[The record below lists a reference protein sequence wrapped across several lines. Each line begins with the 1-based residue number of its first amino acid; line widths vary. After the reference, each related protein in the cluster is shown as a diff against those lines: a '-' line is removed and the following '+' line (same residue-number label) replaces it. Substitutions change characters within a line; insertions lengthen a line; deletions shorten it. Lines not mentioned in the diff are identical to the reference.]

1 MLDTARGMPARGV
14 RVTLQRS
21 TAEHRWEDLAMGSTN
36 ADGRIGLRAQGY
48 DVDRRHLRMRFD
60 VSAYF
65 SEHKTGASIP
75 TSKWSSNLDD
85 DGHYHVPLLL
95 SPWGFS
101 TYRGVESRSDICIV
115 MGTLVDILSV
125 LRRERTRLFAKYG
138 LKSMAVFG
146 SATRDDFR
154 PDSDVDIMIEMG
166 TPLGIEFIDLADE
179 LEGLL
184 EQVDLATKVP

>member
-1 MLDTARGMPARGV
+1 
-14 RVTLQRS
+14 
-21 TAEHRWEDLAMGSTN
+21 
-36 ADGRIGLRAQGY
+36 
-48 DVDRRHLRMRFD
+48 
-60 VSAYF
+60 
-65 SEHKTGASIP
+65 
-75 TSKWSSNLDD
+75 
-85 DGHYHVPLLL
+85 
-95 SPWGFS
+95 
-101 TYRGVESRSDICIV
+101 

-184 EQVDLATKVP
+184 ERKVDLATKGAVKPWYMVTIERDLTYV

>member
-1 MLDTARGMPARGV
+1 
-14 RVTLQRS
+14 
-21 TAEHRWEDLAMGSTN
+21 
-36 ADGRIGLRAQGY
+36 
-48 DVDRRHLRMRFD
+48 
-60 VSAYF
+60 
-65 SEHKTGASIP
+65 
-75 TSKWSSNLDD
+75 
-85 DGHYHVPLLL
+85 
-95 SPWGFS
+95 
-101 TYRGVESRSDICIV
+101 

-125 LRRERTRLFAKYG
+125 LRRERARLFAKYG

-184 EQVDLATKVP
+184 ERKVDLATKGAVKPWYMVTIERDLTYV